1 MKVQIYTIQS
11 IEEAESLLN
20 LGVDN
25 IGLTPASIGLPGE
38 ITVELAKAIFT
49 SVKSSNNIA
58 LSVSNN
64 INEIL
69 DMTFEVEPDV
79 LHLCGE
85 EGLLSDEDLFTLK
98 SKIQSDNKF
107 IKLMQ
112 AVSVDNWDSVDL
124 AKKYSKIADYL
135 ILDTSTTEV
144 EGIGASGDTHD
155 WNISRAIVDNVSIPS
170 GFSWRFITRK
180 CSTSNSK
187 SQSMGCRFIKHT
199 LINFLKMGHLLR
211 TLTRLRTLLIIPKIK
226 YEEN

>member
-38 ITVELAKAIFT
+38 ITVELAKSIFT

-64 INEIL
+64 VNEIL
-69 DMTFEVEPDV
+69 DMTFEVKPDV

-85 EGLLSDEDLFTLK
+85 EGLLSDKDLFSLK
-98 SKIQSDNKF
+98 SKIQSDNNY

-135 ILDTSTTEV
+135 ILDTSTT
-144 EGIGASGDTHD
+144 
-155 WNISRAIVDNVSIPS
+155 
-170 GFSWRFITRK
+170 
-180 CSTSNSK
+180 
-187 SQSMGCRFIKHT
+187 
-199 LINFLKMGHLLR
+199 
-211 TLTRLRTLLIIPKIK
+211 
-226 YEEN
+226 

>member
-38 ITVELAKAIFT
+38 ITVELAKSIFT

-64 INEIL
+64 VNEIL

-85 EGLLSDEDLFTLK
+85 EGLLSDEDLFSLK
-98 SKIQSDNKF
+98 SKIQSDNK
-107 IKLMQ
+107 L
-112 AVSVDNWDSVDL
+112 
-124 AKKYSKIADYL
+124 YKIN
-135 ILDTSTTEV
+135 
-144 EGIGASGDTHD
+144 ASC
-155 WNISRAIVDNVSIPS
+155 I
-170 GFSWRFITRK
+170 
-180 CSTSNSK
+180 C
-187 SQSMGCRFIKHT
+187 
-199 LINFLKMGHLLR
+199 
-211 TLTRLRTLLIIPKIK
+211 
-226 YEEN
+226 

>member
-69 DMTFEVEPDV
+69 NK
-79 LHLCGE
+79 L
-85 EGLLSDEDLFTLK
+85 
-98 SKIQSDNKF
+98 QSD
-107 IKLMQ
+107 IKTLEK
-112 AVSVDNWDSVDL
+112 AV
-124 AKKYSKIADYL
+124 YSG
-135 ILDTSTTEV
+135 S
-144 EGIGASGDTHD
+144 
-155 WNISRAIVDNVSIPS
+155 
-170 GFSWRFITRK
+170 
-180 CSTSNSK
+180 
-187 SQSMGCRFIKHT
+187 
-199 LINFLKMGHLLR
+199 INFNS
-211 TLTRLRTLLIIPKIK
+211 
-226 YEEN
+226 ENNDNYDG